1 MLFVDV
7 VDNALKVAPEQIAG
21 TCVNVGVVNGLTVT
35 VVAVEIA
42 EQLLLFVTTTV

>member
-1 MLFVDV
+1 MLLFEV
-7 VDNALKVAPEQIAG
+7 VGKALNVSPEQIAS

-35 VVAVEIA
+35 VVAAEVV